1 MNRKNSKIQKM
12 VKIGILG
19 AIGYVLMIL
28 NFPFPGFP
36 AFLQID
42 FSDVPALIAALV
54 MGPMAGIMVELLK
67 NILDF
72 MMTGSDTGIPVGHFA
87 NFIGGVSFIL
97 PVYYLYKK
105 TGTKKGM
112 ILGLI
117 GGTIILAGF
126 MSVMNYYVLLPLY
139 SKLLNWNMSGPEI
152 RTYITAAIIPFN
164 LIKGSIIA
172 VVFLLL
178 FDKLKGWLAKESVI
192 KSA

>member
-1 MNRKNSKIQKM
+1 MNNKSRKIQKM

-72 MMTGSDTGIPVGHFA
+72 MMTGSETGIPVGHFA

-105 TGTKKGM
+105 TGSKKGM
-112 ILGLI
+112 IIGLI

-126 MSVMNYYVLLPLY
+126 MSIMNYYVLLPVY
-139 SKLLNWNMSGPEI
+139 SKLLGWNMSGPEI
-152 RTYITAAIIPFN
+152 RAYITAAIIPFN

-178 FDKLKGWLAKESVI
+178 FDKLQGWLIKESVM

>member
-1 MNRKNSKIQKM
+1 MNNKSSKIQKM

-72 MMTGSDTGIPVGHFA
+72 MMTGSETGIPVGHFA

-105 TGTKKGM
+105 TGSKKGM
-112 ILGLI
+112 IIGLI

-126 MSVMNYYVLLPLY
+126 MSIMNYYVLLPVY
-139 SKLLNWNMSGPEI
+139 SKLLGWNMSGPEI
-152 RTYITAAIIPFN
+152 RAYITAAIIPFN
-164 LIKGSIIA
+164 LIKGSIIQSYSYCY
-172 VVFLLL
+172 LTSCK
-178 FDKLKGWLAKESVI
+178 DG
-192 KSA
+192 

>member
-1 MNRKNSKIQKM
+1 MNNKSSKIQKM

-72 MMTGSDTGIPVGHFA
+72 MMTGSETGIPVGHFA

-105 TGTKKGM
+105 TGSKKGM
-112 ILGLI
+112 IIGLI

-126 MSVMNYYVLLPLY
+126 MSIMNYYVLLPVY
-139 SKLLNWNMSGPEI
+139 SKLLGWNMSGPEI
-152 RTYITAAIIPFN
+152 RAYITAAIIPFN

-178 FDKLKGWLAKESVI
+178 FDKLQGWLIKESVI

>member
-1 MNRKNSKIQKM
+1 MNKKNSKIQKM

-42 FSDVPALIAALV
+42 FSDVPALIAAIV

-105 TGTKKGM
+105 TGSKKGM
-112 ILGLI
+112 IIGLI

-126 MSVMNYYVLLPLY
+126 MSVMNYYVLLPVY
-139 SKLLNWNMSGPEI
+139 SKLLGWNMSGPEI
-152 RTYITAAIIPFN
+152 RSYITAAIIPFN

-172 VVFLLL
+172 VVFYLL
-178 FDKLKGWLAKESVI
+178 FDKLQGWFMKQSVI

>member
-54 MGPMAGIMVELLK
+54 MGPVAGIMVELLK

-105 TGTKKGM
+105 VGNKKGM

-126 MSVMNYYVLLPLY
+126 MSIMNYYVLLPVY
-139 SKLLNWNMSGPEI
+139 SKLLGWNMSGSEI
-152 RTYITAAIIPFN
+152 RAYITAAIIPFN

-178 FDKLKGWLAKESVI
+178 FSKLQGWLMKESVI

>member
-1 MNRKNSKIQKM
+1 MNNKSSKIQKM

-67 NILDF
+67 NVLDF
-72 MMTGSDTGIPVGHFA
+72 MMTGSETGIPVGHFA

-105 TGTKKGM
+105 TGSKKGM
-112 ILGLI
+112 IIGLI

-126 MSVMNYYVLLPLY
+126 MSIMNYYVLLPVY
-139 SKLLNWNMSGPEI
+139 SKLLGWNMSGPEI
-152 RTYITAAIIPFN
+152 RAYITAAIIPFN

-178 FDKLKGWLAKESVI
+178 FDKLQGWLIKESVI

>member
-1 MNRKNSKIQKM
+1 MNSKNSKIQKM

-19 AIGYVLMIL
+19 AIGYILMIL

>member
-1 MNRKNSKIQKM
+1 MNSKNSKIQKM

>member
-126 MSVMNYYVLLPLY
+126 MSIMNYYVLLPLY

-152 RTYITAAIIPFN
+152 RAYITAAIIPFN

-178 FDKLKGWLAKESVI
+178 FDKLKGWLAKETVI

>member
-1 MNRKNSKIQKM
+1 MNNKSSKIQKM

-72 MMTGSDTGIPVGHFA
+72 MMTGSETGIPVGHFA

-105 TGTKKGM
+105 TGSKKGM
-112 ILGLI
+112 IIGLI

-126 MSVMNYYVLLPLY
+126 MSIMNYYVLLPVY
-139 SKLLNWNMSGPEI
+139 SKLLGWNMSGPEI
-152 RTYITAAIIPFN
+152 RAYITAAIIPFN

-178 FDKLKGWLAKESVI
+178 FDKLQGWLIKESVM

>member
-152 RTYITAAIIPFN
+152 RAYITAAIIPFN

>member
-152 RTYITAAIIPFN
+152 RAYITAAIIPFN

-178 FDKLKGWLAKESVI
+178 FDKLKGWLAKETVI

>member
-1 MNRKNSKIQKM
+1 MNSKNSKIQKM

-139 SKLLNWNMSGPEI
+139 SKLLHWNMSGPEI